1 MKVSFAAVGF
11 ALPWLL
17 IVYYAIAHRMGHDQ
31 SSTLIFYVCPASIV
45 SLALSHAPL
54 VGRFFGW
61 LLISASNAALY
72 ATLGTGISMLFRD
85 KDTDPLARN

>member
-31 SSTLIFYVCPASIV
+31 SSTLIFYVCPASIL
-45 SLALSHAPL
+45 SLAFGRAPL
-54 VGRFFGW
+54 VARFFGW

-72 ATLGTGISMLFRD
+72 ATMGTGISMLFRE
-85 KDTDPLARN
+85 KTTNPFARN